1 MQGKKIGTLPI
12 PTCPAETPYFGGWYT
27 GQDGT
32 GEKYN
37 ADSLAPNQ
45 DTLTLYA
52 YYGTTPFA
60 SYTVDLNG
68 QWVKSTSQSNPD
80 NGQYD
85 GVYESNSNKGVSNGY
100 AKMYIRISGYT

>member
-1 MQGKKIGTLPI
+1 MQGKKIGTLPT

-68 QWVKSTSQSNPD
+68 QWVKSTSQSNP
-80 NGQYD
+80 ND
-85 GVYESNSNKGVSNGY
+85 G
-100 AKMYIRISGYT
+100 